1 MDAKTL
7 VIGLGNS
14 ILTDDAVGIKV
25 ARALR
30 DDGLPDGVDVVEL
43 SAGGLALMES
53 MVGYA
58 RAVLIDAIKTRD
70 GAPGQVYTLSPEDL
84 PGTLNTASA
93 HDTNLATAL
102 AVGRRLGA
110 PLPADDRIT
119 IIAIEAEDV
128 LTFSERCT
136 PAVEAAIP
144 VAAHLV
150 RRLLA
155 NERQMASRGGTDHD
169 FA

>member
-7 VIGLGNS
+7 VIGLGNP
-14 ILTDDAVGIKV
+14 ILTDDAAGIKV

-30 DDGLPDGVDVVEL
+30 AGPLPAGVDVAEL
-43 SAGGLALMES
+43 SVGGLALMEA
-53 MVGYA
+53 MVGYE
-58 RAVLIDAIKTRD
+58 RAVLIDAIKTRG
-70 GAPGQVYTLSPEDL
+70 GAPGQVYTLALDDL

-93 HDTNLATAL
+93 HDVNLATAL
-102 AVGRRLGA
+102 ATGRRLGA
-110 PLPADDRIT
+110 PLPEDADIH

-128 LTFSERCT
+128 LTFGEQCT

-144 VAAHLV
+144 VAA
-150 RRLLA
+150 RRVLALL
-155 NERQMASRGGTDHD
+155 QS